1 MTVKDLRN
9 ALSEVAKTG
18 DVANIRAAVKA
29 LDEAEKVQAKELKAK
44 ADAEFEAKSAARLE
58 LTERIKATIGK
69 VADSFREEVV
79 KLVGLDEAV
88 VRWSVDYKNG
98 NLIEC
103 SILRTKPRAASTG
116 TGGTPRGA
124 TKNEYGLSLG
134 QVFEKFASDQ
144 DKLDYEKATSG
155 SGQWQ
160 IKVRVK
166 KQAIE
171 AGLLKP
177 VS

>member
-29 LDEAEKVQAKELKAK
+29 LDEAEKVQAKELK
-44 ADAEFEAKSAARLE
+44 AEFEAKSAARLE